1 MNEEQPVWSIETK
14 LVIVVICL
22 IGLAYVLYKF
32 SAAIIPLILAIVIA
46 YVLTPVV
53 NFIQKRLRISRVLV
67 ILMVYLVLFLLFAG
81 LVVLVIPMVLHELR
95 RFDFDIQG
103 ILSQAKA
110 LMGQKYVVAGIVI
123 DGKVLLEGLQTS
135 LQTSLDPLVGHVIDV
150 AAIIL
155 SSLVWVV
162 FTIVISIYLI
172 KDSQGV
178 LDWLEQLPPPVYRQ
192 DFIHMRE
199 VINNIWSSFFRGQIL
214 LTLVVAC
221 IITLEGLLIGLRF
234 ALLMGIL
241 AGLLEFLPS
250 LGHGIWIVLAS
261 ILALVSGSTWLPIP
275 NWTFVLLLIG
285 LHMVYTQFDL
295 NFLIP
300 RIIGRSVQLPP
311 LVVIL
316 GIVAGASLMGVL
328 GLVLAAPSIASLR
341 ILSRYIYARLFDLDP
356 FPDNLAY
363 KRMPQPELRWWQKH
377 PFRRKRPAE

>member
-14 LVIVVICL
+14 LVMVVICL

-32 SAAIIPLILAIVIA
+32 SAAIMPLILAIVIA
-46 YVLTPVV
+46 YVLTPAV
-53 NFIQKRLRISRVLV
+53 NFLQNRLRINRVLV

-81 LVVLVIPMVLHELR
+81 IFILVIPMVLHELR

-103 ILSQAKA
+103 ILSQAKV
-110 LMGQKYVVAGIVI
+110 LMGQQYNVAGIVI

-135 LQTSLDPLVGHVIDV
+135 LQTGLDPLVGHVIDV
-150 AAIIL
+150 ATIIL

-162 FTIVISIYLI
+162 FIIVISIYLI

-178 LDWLEQLPPPVYRQ
+178 LDWLELLPPPVYRQ
-192 DFIHMRE
+192 DFIRMRE
-199 VINNIWSSFFRGQIL
+199 VINNIWSSFFRGQII

-221 IITLEGLLIGLRF
+221 IITLEGLLVGLRF

-261 ILALVSGSTWLPIP
+261 IVALVGGSTWLPIP

-363 KRMPQPELRWWQKH
+363 KRMPQPELRWWQKN
-377 PFRRKRPAE
+377 PFRSKRPAE

>member
-46 YVLTPVV
+46 YVLTPAV

-123 DGKVLLEGLQTS
+123 DGKVLLEGLQSS
-135 LQTSLDPLVGHVIDV
+135 LQTGLDPLVGHVIDV

-377 PFRRKRPAE
+377 PFRRNRPAE